1 MDTQQSNHQPTTLGL
16 SPHAIAEFQKIY
28 LAEFKE
34 PISPESA
41 SLLGM
46 KLLRLF
52 KRIYKPISKKEDSN
66 DGTK

>member
-1 MDTQQSNHQPTTLGL
+1 MDTQQNNYQLTTLGL
-16 SPHAIAEFQKIY
+16 SPQAIAEFQKIY

-41 SLLGM
+41 NLLGI

-52 KRIYKPISKKEDSN
+52 KRVYKPIPKEEGSN